1 MSGRVGRNY
10 PVNEFGGHGAIFFT
24 SQGYRLFQKHK
35 AGSTKAKNR
44 ECPWMAALS
53 DFY

>member
-10 PVNEFGGHGAIFFT
+10 PVNEFGGMGLFFT

-35 AGSTKAKNR
+35 VGGKKAKI
-44 ECPWMAALS
+44 
-53 DFY
+53 